1 MIKTYIKSLQIRS
14 RLKLIV
20 IKSNEITRIITVF
33 LMIAGIS
40 SLFGT
45 KNKKKRPKQILG
57 QPDREIVTNEDNVP
71 DKGFWEILEEMQNPK
86 PAKQPVPTPKRKKK
100 QQQVAAPSPFLAAE
114 KVTDKQSPAGNRL
127 VVPSTEGEIPLTDI
141 EFDNA
146 AELRKA
152 VIYTEILNRKY

>member
-1 MIKTYIKSLQIRS
+1 MDNAGDWLYI
-14 RLKLIV
+14 
-20 IKSNEITRIITVF
+20 VF
-33 LMIAGIS
+33 LIIAGIS
-40 SLFGT
+40 SLFGS

-100 QQQVAAPSPFLAAE
+100 QQQIADPSPFLAAE

-127 VVPSTEGEIPLTDI
+127 VVPSTEEEIPLPDI

>member
-1 MIKTYIKSLQIRS
+1 MDNAGDWLYI
-14 RLKLIV
+14 
-20 IKSNEITRIITVF
+20 VF
-33 LMIAGIS
+33 LIIAGIS
-40 SLFGT
+40 SLFGS
-45 KNKKKRPKQILG
+45 KNKKKRPRQILG

-100 QQQVAAPSPFLAAE
+100 QQQVAAE

-127 VVPSTEGEIPLTDI
+127 VVPSTEEEIPLTDI

>member
-1 MIKTYIKSLQIRS
+1 MDNAGDWLYI
-14 RLKLIV
+14 
-20 IKSNEITRIITVF
+20 VF
-33 LMIAGIS
+33 LIIAGIS
-40 SLFGT
+40 SLFGS

-71 DKGFWEILEEMQNPK
+71 DKGFWEILEEMRNPK
-86 PAKQPVPTPKRKKK
+86 PVKQPVPTPKRKKK

-114 KVTDKQSPAGNRL
+114 KVTDKQSPAGDRL
-127 VVPSTEGEIPLTDI
+127 VVPSTEEEIPLTDI

>member
-1 MIKTYIKSLQIRS
+1 MEGENIGDWLYIL
-14 RLKLIV
+14 
-20 IKSNEITRIITVF
+20 F
-33 LMIAGIS
+33 LAIAGIS
-40 SLFGT
+40 SMFSS
-45 KNKKKRPKQILG
+45 KK
-57 QPDREIVTNEDNVP
+57 
-71 DKGFWEILEEMQNPK
+71 
-86 PAKQPVPTPKRKKK
+86 KKK

-127 VVPSTEGEIPLTDI
+127 VVPSTEEEIPLTDI

>member
-1 MIKTYIKSLQIRS
+1 MDNAGDWLYI
-14 RLKLIV
+14 
-20 IKSNEITRIITVF
+20 VF
-33 LMIAGIS
+33 LIIAGIS
-40 SLFGT
+40 SLFGS

-86 PAKQPVPTPKRKKK
+86 PAKQPVSTPKRKKK
-100 QQQVAAPSPFLAAE
+100 QQQVADPSPFLAAE

-127 VVPSTEGEIPLTDI
+127 VVPPAKEESPLTDI

>member
-1 MIKTYIKSLQIRS
+1 MDNAGDWLYI
-14 RLKLIV
+14 
-20 IKSNEITRIITVF
+20 VF
-33 LMIAGIS
+33 LIIAGIS
-40 SLFGT
+40 SLFGSN
-45 KNKKKRPKQILG
+45 NKKKRPKQILG

-100 QQQVAAPSPFLAAE
+100 QQQVADPSPFLAAE

-127 VVPSTEGEIPLTDI
+127 VVPSTEEEIPLTDI
-141 EFDNA
+141 EFYNA

>member
-1 MIKTYIKSLQIRS
+1 MDNAGDWLYI
-14 RLKLIV
+14 
-20 IKSNEITRIITVF
+20 VF
-33 LMIAGIS
+33 LIIAGIS
-40 SLFGT
+40 SLFGSN
-45 KNKKKRPKQILG
+45 NKKKRPKQILG

-100 QQQVAAPSPFLAAE
+100 QQQVADPSPFLAAE

-127 VVPSTEGEIPLTDI
+127 VVPSTEEEIPLTDI

>member
-1 MIKTYIKSLQIRS
+1 MDNAGDWLYI
-14 RLKLIV
+14 
-20 IKSNEITRIITVF
+20 VF
-33 LMIAGIS
+33 LIIAGIS
-40 SLFGT
+40 SLFGS

-71 DKGFWEILEEMQNPK
+71 VKGFWEILEEMQNPK
-86 PAKQPVPTPKRKKK
+86 PVKQPVPTPKRKKK

-127 VVPSTEGEIPLTDI
+127 VVPSTEEEIPLTDI

>member
-1 MIKTYIKSLQIRS
+1 MDNAGDWLYI
-14 RLKLIV
+14 
-20 IKSNEITRIITVF
+20 VF
-33 LMIAGIS
+33 LIIAGIS
-40 SLFGT
+40 SLFGS

-86 PAKQPVPTPKRKKK
+86 PVKQPVPTPKRKKK
-100 QQQVAAPSPFLAAE
+100 QQVAAPSPFLAAE
-114 KVTDKQSPAGNRL
+114 KVTDKQSPAGDRL
-127 VVPSTEGEIPLTDI
+127 VVPSTEEEIPLTDI